1 VLVVELAI
9 SPFKVEKSLISFSP
23 SVNFSSAYK
32 LVCVNISS
40 AFMPSCAI
48 ISSDILLSAAL
59 MQDKLIKAN
68 KIIVA
73 TITLC
78 LIKIP
83 PLY

>member
-1 VLVVELAI
+1 M
-9 SPFKVEKSLISFSP
+9 FNVEKSLISFSP

-32 LVCVNISS
+32 LVCATIS
-40 AFMPSCAI
+40 AFMPLYCATV
-48 ISSDILLSAAL
+48 SSDALLSAAL

-83 PLY
+83 PIV